1 MVVNGV
7 YKSKACSRG
16 IFKNIKEHSGTSVNT
31 KSSINPRTITWAYGI
46 GVMEMAVVKEVL
58 EIAQE
63 IKDMRIRGAGKI
75 ARSAAYA
82 LQIQAEKSK
91 ATNVDDFWN
100 EMKQAAKILYETRP
114 TAVSLPNALRYVMHR
129 GKAAYASGAD
139 LEQLKFIVI
148 NAAKEFIH
156 NSEKAIERIGEIGA
170 NRIED
175 GDVIMT
181 HCHSKAAISVMKT
194 AFEQGKDIKVI
205 VTETRPKWQGKLT
218 AKELASYGI
227 PVIYVVDS
235 AARHYM
241 KMTDKVV
248 MGADSITVNGAV
260 INKIG
265 TALIALTAK
274 EHRIWTMIAAETYKF
289 HPETMLGQLVEIE
302 MRDPYEVIPKEE
314 LETWPKNIEVW
325 NPAFD
330 VTPPEYIDVIITERG
345 IIPPSAAIDILKEE
359 FGWALKYTEP
369 WED

>member
-1 MVVNGV
+1 
-7 YKSKACSRG
+7 
-16 IFKNIKEHSGTSVNT
+16 
-31 KSSINPRTITWAYGI
+31 
-46 GVMEMAVVKEVL
+46 MALAKEVY
-58 EIAQE
+58 EIAKK
-63 IKDMRIRGAGKI
+63 IKNMEIRGAGKI
-75 ARSAAYA
+75 ARSAALA

-91 ATNVDDFWN
+91 AKTADELWS
-100 EMKQAAKILYETRP
+100 ELKEAAKLLHSTRP
-114 TAVSLPNALRYVMHR
+114 TAVSLPNALRYVMYR
-129 GKAAYASGAD
+129 GKIAYQGGAN
-139 LEQLKFIVI
+139 LEQLRLIVI

-156 NSEKAIERIGEIGA
+156 NSENAVRKIAEFGA
-170 NRIED
+170 KRIED

-181 HCHSKAAISVMKT
+181 HCHSKAAIGVMKK
-194 AFEQGKDIKVI
+194 AWEDGKDIKVI

-218 AKELASYGI
+218 AKELAEAGI

-248 MGADSITVNGAV
+248 MGADSITANGAV

-265 TALIALTAK
+265 TALIALAAK
-274 EHRIWTMIAAETYKF
+274 EHRVWVMIAAETYKF

-314 LETWPKNIEVW
+314 LEKWPKNIEVW

-330 VTPPEYIDVIITERG
+330 VTPAEYIDVIITEKG
-345 IIPPSAAIDILKEE
+345 VIPPYAAIDILKEE

>member
-1 MVVNGV
+1 MV
-7 YKSKACSRG
+7 
-16 IFKNIKEHSGTSVNT
+16 
-31 KSSINPRTITWAYGI
+31 
-46 GVMEMAVVKEVL
+46 VVKEVL
-58 EIAQE
+58 EIAE
-63 IKDMRIRGAGKI
+63 KIRNMEIRGAGKI

-82 LQIQAEKSK
+82 LQVQAEKSK
-91 ATNVDDFWN
+91 ATNVDEFWS
-100 EMKQAAKILYETRP
+100 EMKQAAKILFETRP

-129 GKAAYASGAD
+129 GKVAYAGGAD
-139 LEQLKFIVI
+139 LDQLKFVVI

-156 NSEKAIERIGEIGA
+156 NSENAVIRIGEFGA
-170 NRIED
+170 KRIED
-175 GDVIMT
+175 GDIIMT

-194 AFEQGKDIKVI
+194 AWDQGRDIKVI

-274 EHRIWTMIAAETYKF
+274 EHRVWNMIAAETYKF

-330 VTPPEYIDVIITERG
+330 VTPPEYVDVIITERG
-345 IIPPSAAIDILKEE
+345 VIPPGAAIDILKEE

>member
-1 MVVNGV
+1 MPV
-7 YKSKACSRG
+7 A
-16 IFKNIKEHSGTSVNT
+16 
-31 KSSINPRTITWAYGI
+31 
-46 GVMEMAVVKEVL
+46 KEVL
-58 EIAQE
+58 EIADKIRNME
-63 IKDMRIRGAGKI
+63 IRGAGKI
-75 ARSAAYA
+75 ARFAAYA
-82 LQIQAEKSK
+82 LQIQAESSK
-91 ATNVDDFWN
+91 AKTADEFWK
-100 EMKQAAKILYETRP
+100 EMKEAARILYETRP

-129 GKAAYASGAD
+129 GKVAYKSGAD
-139 LEQLKFIVI
+139 LDQLKFVVI
-148 NAAKEFIH
+148 NAAKEFIY
-156 NSEKAIERIGEIGA
+156 NSERAIERIGEIGA
-170 NRIED
+170 KRIED

-181 HCHSKAAISVMKT
+181 HCHSKAAISVMRT
-194 AFEQGKDIKVI
+194 AFEGGKDIRVI
-205 VTETRPKWQGKLT
+205 VTETRPRWQGKLT

-302 MRDPYEVIPKEE
+302 MRDPTEVIPEEE
-314 LETWPKNIEVW
+314 LKTWPKNIEVW

-330 VTPPEYIDVIITERG
+330 VTPPEYVDVIITERG
-345 IIPPSAAIDILKEE
+345 VIPPSAAIDILKEE

>member
-1 MVVNGV
+1 M
-7 YKSKACSRG
+7 
-16 IFKNIKEHSGTSVNT
+16 NT
-31 KSSINPRTITWAYGI
+31 KALYNAPVTTKTSINPLAITGYYVEVL
-46 GVMEMAVVKEVL
+46 VMTVAREVL
-58 EIAQE
+58 EIAE
-63 IKDMRIRGAGKI
+63 KIRSMEIRGAGKI
-75 ARSAAYA
+75 ARSAAQA
-82 LQIQAEKSK
+82 LQLQAEKSS
-91 ATNVDDFWN
+91 ATNTDELWED
-100 EMKQAAKILYETRP
+100 MKAAARVLYETRP

-129 GKAAYASGAD
+129 GKVAYASGASLD
-139 LEQLKFIVI
+139 QLRFVLV

-156 NSEKAIERIGEIGA
+156 NSEKSLERIGDYGA
-170 NRIED
+170 KRIEN

-181 HCHSKAAISVMKT
+181 HCHSKAAISVMKR
-194 AFEQGKDIKVI
+194 AWDMGKGIKVI
-205 VTETRPKWQGKLT
+205 VTETRPKWQGKIT
-218 AKELASYGI
+218 AKELADYGI

-274 EHRIWTMIAAETYKF
+274 EHRVWTMIAAETYKF

-302 MRDPYEVIPKEE
+302 MRDPTEVIPEEE
-314 LETWPKNIEVW
+314 LKMWPKNIEVW

-330 VTPPEYIDVIITERG
+330 VTPPEYVDVIITERG

-369 WED
+369 WEE

>member
-1 MVVNGV
+1 M
-7 YKSKACSRG
+7 
-16 IFKNIKEHSGTSVNT
+16 
-31 KSSINPRTITWAYGI
+31 P
-46 GVMEMAVVKEVL
+46 VVKEVH
-58 EIAQE
+58 EIARKISSME
-63 IKDMRIRGAGKI
+63 IRGAGKI
-75 ARSAAYA
+75 ARFAAYA
-82 LQIQAEKSK
+82 LQLQAENSG
-91 ATNVDDFWN
+91 ATNVEEFWD
-100 EMKQAAKILYETRP
+100 EMKQAAKLLYETRP

-129 GKAAYASGAD
+129 GKVAYAGGAD
-139 LEQLKFIVI
+139 LDQLKFVVI

-156 NSEKAIERIGEIGA
+156 NSEKAIERIGEMGA
-170 NRIED
+170 KRIED

-194 AFEQGKDIKVI
+194 AWEQGKEVKVI

-302 MRDPYEVIPKEE
+302 MRDPYEVIPEEE
-314 LETWPKNIEVW
+314 LKTWPKNIEVW

-359 FGWALKYTEP
+359 FGWALKYREP

>member
-1 MVVNGV
+1 
-7 YKSKACSRG
+7 
-16 IFKNIKEHSGTSVNT
+16 
-31 KSSINPRTITWAYGI
+31 
-46 GVMEMAVVKEVL
+46 MAVVKEVL
-58 EIAQE
+58 EIARQIE
-63 IKDMRIRGAGKI
+63 NMEIRGAGKI
-75 ARSAAYA
+75 ARYAAYA
-82 LQIQAEKSK
+82 LQLQAEKSEAK
-91 ATNVDDFWN
+91 DVNEFWKD
-100 EMKQAAKILYETRP
+100 MKKAAKILYETRP

-129 GKAAYASGAD
+129 GKIAYSSGAD
-139 LEQLKFIVI
+139 FEQLKFIII

-156 NSEKAIERIGEIGA
+156 NSENAVKRIGEIGA
-170 NRIED
+170 KRIED

-181 HCHSKAAISVMKT
+181 HCHSKAAVSVMKT
-194 AFEQGKDIKVI
+194 AWEQGKDIKVI
-205 VTETRPKWQGKLT
+205 VTETRPKWQGKIT

-248 MGADSITVNGAV
+248 MGADSITANGAV

-274 EHRIWTMIAAETYKF
+274 EHRVWTMIAAETYKF

-302 MRDPYEVIPKEE
+302 MRDPTEVIPEEE
-314 LETWPKNIEVW
+314 LKEWPKNIEVW

-330 VTPPEYIDVIITERG
+330 VTPPEYVDVIITEKS
-345 IIPPSAAIDILKEE
+345 ILPPYAAIDILKEE
-359 FGWALKYTEP
+359 FGWALKYSEP

>member
-1 MVVNGV
+1 
-7 YKSKACSRG
+7 
-16 IFKNIKEHSGTSVNT
+16 
-31 KSSINPRTITWAYGI
+31 
-46 GVMEMAVVKEVL
+46 MALVKEVY
-58 EIAQE
+58 EIAE
-63 IKDMRIRGAGKI
+63 KIKNMEIRGAGKI
-75 ARSAAYA
+75 ARSAALA

-91 ATNVDDFWN
+91 AKTADELWK
-100 EMKQAAKILYETRP
+100 ELKEAAKLLHSTRP
-114 TAVSLPNALRYVMHR
+114 TAVSLPNALRYVMYR
-129 GKAAYASGAD
+129 GKIAYQGGAD

-156 NSEKAIERIGEIGA
+156 NSEKAIERIAEFGA
-170 NRIED
+170 KRIED
-175 GDVIMT
+175 GDIIMT
-181 HCHSKAAISVMKT
+181 HCHSKAAISVMKK
-194 AFEQGKDIKVI
+194 AWEEGKEIKVI

-218 AKELASYGI
+218 AKELAEAGI

-248 MGADSITVNGAV
+248 MGADSITANGAV

-274 EHRIWTMIAAETYKF
+274 EHRIWVMIAAETYKF

-330 VTPPEYIDVIITERG
+330 VTPPEYVDVIITEKG
-345 IIPPSAAIDILKEE
+345 VIPPYAAIDILKEE
-359 FGWALKYTEP
+359 FGWAFKYTEP

>member
-1 MVVNGV
+1 M
-7 YKSKACSRG
+7 
-16 IFKNIKEHSGTSVNT
+16 TL
-31 KSSINPRTITWAYGI
+31 
-46 GVMEMAVVKEVL
+46 VKEVY
-58 EIAQE
+58 EIAE
-63 IKDMRIRGAGKI
+63 KIKNMEIRGAGKI
-75 ARSAAYA
+75 ARSAALA
-82 LQIQAEKSK
+82 LQVQAEKSK
-91 ATNVDDFWN
+91 AKTADELWK
-100 EMKQAAKILYETRP
+100 ELKEAAKLLHSTRP
-114 TAVSLPNALRYVMHR
+114 TAVSLPNALRYVMYR
-129 GKAAYASGAD
+129 GKIAYQGGAD

-156 NSEKAIERIGEIGA
+156 NSEKAIERIAEFGA
-170 NRIED
+170 KRIED
-175 GDVIMT
+175 GDIIMT
-181 HCHSKAAISVMKT
+181 HCHSKAAIGVMKK
-194 AFEQGKDIKVI
+194 AWEEGKEIKVI

-218 AKELASYGI
+218 AKELAEAGI

-248 MGADSITVNGAV
+248 MGADSITANGAV

-274 EHRIWTMIAAETYKF
+274 EHRVWVMIAAETYKF

-330 VTPPEYIDVIITERG
+330 VTPAEYIDVIITEKG
-345 IIPPSAAIDILKEE
+345 VIPPYAAIDILKEE
-359 FGWALKYTEP
+359 FGWAFKYTEP

>member
-1 MVVNGV
+1 MGEVI
-7 YKSKACSRG
+7 RD
-16 IFKNIKEHSGTSVNT
+16 
-31 KSSINPRTITWAYGI
+31 
-46 GVMEMAVVKEVL
+46 VL
-58 EIAQE
+58 EIAKK
-63 IKDMRIRGAGKI
+63 IKNMEIRGAGKI

-82 LQIQAEKSK
+82 LQLQAEKSK
-91 ATNVDDFWN
+91 AQTSDELWD
-100 EMKQAAKILYETRP
+100 ELKRAARILYETRP

-129 GKAAYASGAD
+129 GKIAYSSGVD
-139 LEQLKFIVI
+139 LEQLRFVVI
-148 NAAKEFIH
+148 NAAKEFAY
-156 NSEKAIERIGEIGA
+156 NSEKAVERIGEFGA
-170 NRIED
+170 KRIED

-205 VTETRPKWQGKLT
+205 VTETRPKWQGKIT
-218 AKELASYGI
+218 ARELADHGI

-265 TALIALTAK
+265 TALIALAAK
-274 EHRIWTMIAAETYKF
+274 EHRVWTMIAAETYKF

-302 MRDPYEVIPKEE
+302 MRDPTEVIPEEE
-314 LETWPKNIEVW
+314 LKTWPKNIEVW

-330 VTPPEYIDVIITERG
+330 VTPPEYVDVIITERG
-345 IIPPSAAIDILKEE
+345 IIPPYAAIDILREE

>member
-1 MVVNGV
+1 M
-7 YKSKACSRG
+7 
-16 IFKNIKEHSGTSVNT
+16 
-31 KSSINPRTITWAYGI
+31 P
-46 GVMEMAVVKEVL
+46 VVKEVL
-58 EIAQE
+58 EIAE
-63 IKDMRIRGAGKI
+63 KIRNMEIRGAGNI

-82 LQIQAEKSK
+82 LMIQAEKSK
-91 ATNVDDFWN
+91 AKTVEEFWR
-100 EMKQAAKILYETRP
+100 EMKEAAKILYETRP

-129 GKAAYASGAD
+129 GKIAYESGAS
-139 LEQLKFIVI
+139 LEELRYVI
-148 NAAKEFIH
+148 ITAAKEFIH
-156 NSEKAIERIGEIGA
+156 NSEKAVERIGEIGA
-170 NRIED
+170 KRIED

-194 AFEQGKDIKVI
+194 AFEQGKEIKVL
-205 VTETRPKWQGKLT
+205 VTETRPKWQGKIT

-227 PVIYVVDS
+227 PVVYIVDS

-274 EHRIWTMIAAETYKF
+274 EHRVWTMIAAETYKF

-302 MRDPYEVIPKEE
+302 MRDPTEVIPEEE
-314 LETWPKNIEVW
+314 LKTWPKNIEVW

-330 VTPPEYIDVIITERG
+330 VTPPEYVDVIITERG
-345 IIPPSAAIDILKEE
+345 VIPPSAAIDILKEE
-359 FGWALKYTEP
+359 FGWALKYREP

>member
-1 MVVNGV
+1 MGV
-7 YKSKACSRG
+7 A
-16 IFKNIKEHSGTSVNT
+16 
-31 KSSINPRTITWAYGI
+31 
-46 GVMEMAVVKEVL
+46 KEVL
-58 EIAQE
+58 EIAE
-63 IKDMRIRGAGKI
+63 KIKTMEIRGAGKI

-82 LQIQAEKSK
+82 LQLQAEKSR
-91 ATNVDDFWN
+91 ALSVDDFWK
-100 EMKQAAKILYETRP
+100 EMKEAAKILYNTRP
-114 TAVSLPNALRYVMHR
+114 TAVSLPNALRYVMNR
-129 GKAAYASGAD
+129 AKIAYSNGAD
-139 LEQLKFIVI
+139 LEQLRFIVI

-156 NSEKAIERIGEIGA
+156 NSENAVKRIGEIGA
-170 NRIED
+170 KRIED

-194 AFEQGKDIKVI
+194 AWEMGKDIKVI
-205 VTETRPKWQGKLT
+205 VTETRPKWQGKIT

-248 MGADSITVNGAV
+248 MGADSITANGAV

-274 EHRIWTMIAAETYKF
+274 EHRVWTMIAAETYKF

-302 MRDPYEVIPKEE
+302 MRDPTEVIPEEE
-314 LETWPKNIEVW
+314 LRTWPKNITVW

-330 VTPPEYIDVIITERG
+330 VTPPEYVDVIITERG
-345 IIPPSAAIDILKEE
+345 IIPPYAAIDTLKEE
-359 FGWALKYTEP
+359 FGWALKYREP

>member
-1 MVVNGV
+1 M
-7 YKSKACSRG
+7 RD
-16 IFKNIKEHSGTSVNT
+16 ISGRERP
-31 KSSINPRTITWAYGI
+31 INPLAEIESYTRGDD
-46 GVMEMAVVKEVL
+46 MPVVKEVL

-82 LQIQAEKSK
+82 LQLQAEKSTAK
-91 ATNVDDFWN
+91 DVEEFWS

-129 GKAAYASGAD
+129 GKVAYSNGAD
-139 LEQLKFIVI
+139 LEQLRYVI
-148 NAAKEFIH
+148 ITAAKEFIH
-156 NSEKAIERIGEIGA
+156 NSEKAVERIGEFGA
-170 NRIED
+170 KRIED

-181 HCHSKAAISVMKT
+181 HCHSKAATSVMKK
-194 AFEQGKDIKVI
+194 AWDMGKDIKVI
-205 VTETRPKWQGKLT
+205 VTETRPKWQGKIT
-218 AKELASYGI
+218 AKELAEHGI

-274 EHRIWTMIAAETYKF
+274 EHRVWTMIAAETYKF
-289 HPETMLGQLVEIE
+289 HPDTMLGQLVEIE
-302 MRDPYEVIPKEE
+302 MRDPTEVISEEE
-314 LETWPKNIEVW
+314 LKTWPKNIEVW

-330 VTPPEYIDVIITERG
+330 VTPPEYVDVIITERG

-359 FGWALKYTEP
+359 FGWALKYREP

>member
-1 MVVNGV
+1 M
-7 YKSKACSRG
+7 RL
-16 IFKNIKEHSGTSVNT
+16 
-31 KSSINPRTITWAYGI
+31 
-46 GVMEMAVVKEVL
+46 VKEVY
-58 EIAQE
+58 EIAE
-63 IKDMRIRGAGKI
+63 KIKNMEIRGAGKI
-75 ARSAAYA
+75 ARSAALA
-82 LQIQAEKSK
+82 LQIQAEKSQAK
-91 ATNVDDFWN
+91 NSDELWK
-100 EMKQAAKILYETRP
+100 ELKEAAKLLHSTRP
-114 TAVSLPNALRYVMHR
+114 TAVSLPNALRYVMYR
-129 GKAAYASGAD
+129 GKIAYQGGAD
-139 LEQLKFIVI
+139 LDQLKFIVI

-156 NSEKAIERIGEIGA
+156 NSEKAIERIAEFGA
-170 NRIED
+170 KRIED

-181 HCHSKAAISVMKT
+181 HCHSKAAIGVMKK
-194 AFEQGKDIKVI
+194 AWDEGKDIKVI

-218 AKELASYGI
+218 ARELAEYGI

-248 MGADSITVNGAV
+248 MGADSITANGAV

-274 EHRIWTMIAAETYKF
+274 EHRVWVMIAAETYKF

-330 VTPPEYIDVIITERG
+330 VTPAEYIDVIITEKG
-345 IIPPSAAIDILKEE
+345 VIPPYAAIDILKEE
-359 FGWALKYTEP
+359 FGWAFKYTEP

>member
-1 MVVNGV
+1 M
-7 YKSKACSRG
+7 
-16 IFKNIKEHSGTSVNT
+16 
-31 KSSINPRTITWAYGI
+31 P
-46 GVMEMAVVKEVL
+46 VVKEVL
-58 EIAQE
+58 EIAEQIRNME
-63 IKDMRIRGAGKI
+63 IRGAGKI

-82 LQIQAEKSK
+82 LRLQAEKSRAK
-91 ATNVDDFWN
+91 DVDEFWK

-114 TAVSLPNALRYVMHR
+114 TAVSLPNALRYVMYR
-129 GKAAYASGAD
+129 GKVAYSSGAD
-139 LEQLKFIVI
+139 LEQLRFMII

-156 NSEKAIERIGEIGA
+156 NSEKALERIGEIGGA
-170 NRIED
+170 KRIED

-194 AFEQGKDIKVI
+194 AFEGGKDIKVI
-205 VTETRPKWQGKLT
+205 VTETRPKWQGKIT

-274 EHRIWTMIAAETYKF
+274 EHRVWTMIAAETYKF
-289 HPETMLGQLVEIE
+289 HPDTMLGQLVEIE
-302 MRDPYEVIPKEE
+302 MRDPHEVIPKEE
-314 LETWPKNIEVW
+314 LDTWPKNIEVW

-359 FGWALKYTEP
+359 FGWALKYKEP

>member
-1 MVVNGV
+1 M
-7 YKSKACSRG
+7 
-16 IFKNIKEHSGTSVNT
+16 TL
-31 KSSINPRTITWAYGI
+31 
-46 GVMEMAVVKEVL
+46 VKEVY
-58 EIAQE
+58 EIAE
-63 IKDMRIRGAGKI
+63 KIKNMEIRGAGKI
-75 ARSAAYA
+75 ARSAALA
-82 LQIQAEKSK
+82 LQVQAEKSK
-91 ATNVDDFWN
+91 AKTADELWK
-100 EMKQAAKILYETRP
+100 ELKEAAKLLHSTRP
-114 TAVSLPNALRYVMHR
+114 TAVSLPNALRYVMYR
-129 GKAAYASGAD
+129 GKIAYQGGAD

-156 NSEKAIERIGEIGA
+156 NSEKAIERIAEFGA
-170 NRIED
+170 KRIED
-175 GDVIMT
+175 GDIIMT
-181 HCHSKAAISVMKT
+181 HCHSKAAIGVMKK
-194 AFEQGKDIKVI
+194 AWEEGKEIKVI

-218 AKELASYGI
+218 AKELAEAGI

-248 MGADSITVNGAV
+248 MGADSITANGAV

-274 EHRIWTMIAAETYKF
+274 EHRVWVMIAAETYKF

-330 VTPPEYIDVIITERG
+330 VTPAEYIDVIITEKG
-345 IIPPSAAIDILKEE
+345 VIPPYAAIDVLKEE
-359 FGWALKYTEP
+359 FGWAFKYTEP

>member
-1 MVVNGV
+1 M
-7 YKSKACSRG
+7 
-16 IFKNIKEHSGTSVNT
+16 I
-31 KSSINPRTITWAYGI
+31 
-46 GVMEMAVVKEVL
+46 VKEVL
-58 EIAQE
+58 DIAE
-63 IKDMRIRGAGKI
+63 KIKSMEIRGAGKI
-75 ARSAAYA
+75 ARAAAQA
-82 LQIQAEKSK
+82 LMIQAEKSQ
-91 ATNVDDFWN
+91 ARN
-100 EMKQAAKILYETRP
+100 EKELWEELKEAAKILYHTRP

-129 GKAAYASGAD
+129 AKLAYSSGAD
-139 LEQLKFIVI
+139 LETLRFTVI
-148 NAAKEFIH
+148 NSAKEFIH

-170 NRIED
+170 KRIED

-194 AFEQGKDIKVI
+194 AWEQGKEIKVI
-205 VTETRPKWQGKLT
+205 VTETRPRWQGKIT

-227 PVIYVVDS
+227 PVIYVVDA

-248 MGADSITVNGAV
+248 MGADSITANGAV

-274 EHRIWTMIAAETYKF
+274 EHRVWVMIAAETYKF

-302 MRDPYEVIPKEE
+302 MRDPTEVIPEEE
-314 LETWPKNIEVW
+314 LKTWPKNIEVW

-345 IIPPSAAIDILKEE
+345 VIPPYAAIDILREE
-359 FGWALKYTEP
+359 FGWAFKYREP

>member
-1 MVVNGV
+1 M
-7 YKSKACSRG
+7 
-16 IFKNIKEHSGTSVNT
+16 
-31 KSSINPRTITWAYGI
+31 P
-46 GVMEMAVVKEVL
+46 VVKDVL
-58 EIAQE
+58 KIAE
-63 IKDMRIRGAGKI
+63 DIRDMRIRGAGKI

-82 LQIQAEKSK
+82 LQLQAEKSEAK
-91 ATNVDDFWN
+91 DVDAFWE
-100 EMKQAAKILYETRP
+100 EMKQAARILFNTRP

-129 GKAAYASGAD
+129 GKLAYEGGAD
-139 LEQLKFIVI
+139 LEKLRFIVI
-148 NAAKEFIH
+148 TASKEFIH
-156 NSEKAIERIGEIGA
+156 NSEKAIEKIGEIGA
-170 NRIED
+170 KRIED

-181 HCHSKAAISVMKT
+181 HCHSKAAISVMKR
-194 AFEQGKDIKVI
+194 AFEEGKDIKVI
-205 VTETRPKWQGKLT
+205 VTETRPRWQGKIT
-218 AKELASYGI
+218 AKELAGYGI

-274 EHRIWTMIAAETYKF
+274 EHRVWTMIAAETYKF

-302 MRDPYEVIPKEE
+302 MRDPHEVIPKEE

-345 IIPPSAAIDILKEE
+345 IIPPGAAIDILREE